1 MIQKIIHYCWFGG
14 KEKPDLAKKCIASW
28 EKFCSDYELKEWN
41 ENSFDIS
48 SAPIYVRQAFEQKKW
63 AFITD
68 YVRLW
73 ALYNF
78 GGIYMD
84 TDVEVIKPLDVFIT
98 NKGFTGF
105 EADEYMVTGIMASEK
120 GLPLIKELLSYYDN
134 KKFILDDGSLDLTTN
149 TITITNTL
157 KRVGFIPN
165 GKMQVID
172 DFAIY
177 PRDYFCPLD
186 DATGKLFK
194 TKNTTT
200 IHWFNKSWLP
210 ENLRLRSKITRV
222 FHRIFGVNCFKFLK
236 RKKK

>member
-14 KEKPDLAKKCIASW
+14 KEKPELAKKCIESW
-28 EKFCSDYELKEWN
+28 KKYCPDYELKEWN
-41 ENSFDIS
+41 EETFNIE
-48 SAPIYVRQAFEQKKW
+48 SAPIYVQEAYQEKKW

-73 ALYNF
+73 AMYNL

-84 TDVEVIKPLDVFIT
+84 TDVEVLKPLDEFLD
-98 NKGFTGF
+98 NNGFTGF
-105 EADEYMVTGIMASEK
+105 EDDKYMVTGIMAAEK
-120 GLPLIKELLSYYDN
+120 ELPLMRQLLSYYDGR
-134 KKFILDDGSLDLTTN
+134 KFIREDGTLDMTTN
-149 TITITNTL
+149 TVSITKTL
-157 KRVGFIPN
+157 KEMGFEPN
-165 GKMQVID
+165 GKMQIREG
-172 DFAIY
+172 FAIY

-194 TKNTTT
+194 SNNTAT

-210 ENLRLRSKITRV
+210 ENKRFRSKITRV
-222 FHRIFGVNCFKFLK
+222 FHRIFGKDCFRFLK